1 MRLLRRE
8 EEAPPDDDIDEE
20 RSALD
25 GGALL
30 REQMRDLLGRFQRDP
45 RVAPDPLPA
54 GSIRS
59 LYRDVLAAA
68 AKRGLGRLKAETPDE
83 FAARLAG
90 AVGDGA
96 ERTDVATLTDAYDT
110 ARYGEREPAH
120 GEVDTLRDASQ
131 RLTRKIAA
139 P

>member
-1 MRLLRRE
+1 MKNVARWMEARSCASRCAIFWVASSAVHVSRLIRFLLAVSAVCIETCWRRR
-8 EEAPPDDDIDEE
+8 
-20 RSALD
+20 RSA
-25 GGALL
+25 GW
-30 REQMRDLLGRFQRDP
+30 
-45 RVAPDPLPA
+45 A
-54 GSIRS
+54 GC
-59 LYRDVLAAA
+59 
-68 AKRGLGRLKAETPDE
+68 KAETPDE

-110 ARYGEREPAH
+110 ARYGEREPER